1 MAFFYT
7 TTVGAFLTASVMKG
21 DSAFSFSTT
30 SSTKGEGFLVAS
42 PTKGDT
48 IVPPDAEPSINTL
61 WGVELSHPYRSRCCT
76 FRHCSRTESAWK
88 SGNSWDFRE
97 TRGCISYWYLGAFT
111 LALQVGQVVDLL
123 SVGEVENLLIGS
135 HVSLNSAK

>member
-1 MAFFYT
+1 MVFLCT
-7 TTVGAFLTASVMKG
+7 TTVGAFLTASVTKG
-21 DSAFSFSTT
+21 DSVFSFSTT
-30 SSTKGEGFLVAS
+30 SSTKGEGLLVAS

-61 WGVELSHPYRSRCCT
+61 WGVERSHPYRSRCCT

-88 SGNSWDFRE
+88 PGDGWDFRE
-97 TRGCISYWYLGAFT
+97 TRGCISLDLGVFT
-111 LALQVGQVVDLL
+111 LAFQVGQVVDLL
-123 SVGEVENLLIGS
+123 SVGEVENLLTGS

>member
-1 MAFFYT
+1 MAFLCT

-48 IVPPDAEPSINTL
+48 IVPPDTEPSINTL
-61 WGVELSHPYRSRCCT
+61 WGVEFSHPYRSRCCT
-76 FRHCSRTESAWK
+76 FRHCSRTESARK
-88 SGNSWDFRE
+88 SGNGWDFRE
-97 TRGCISYWYLGAFT
+97 TRGCISLDLGAFT

-135 HVSLNSAK
+135 RVSLNSAK